1 MLSFHFLFKILYC
14 RVCTYSVRIFMY
26 VHAQSLQLWPTLC
39 NPMDYIPPDSS
50 VHGILLARILE
61 SVAMPFRRGSSQCR
75 DWTCVSCISHSAGR
89 FFTAEP
95 PGKPPYLWKYTYYIY
110 CVYIVY
116 NLYFHLF
123 WIFWIKKL
131 QNNQY
136 INVYIILNP
145 PVILLLKRN
154 TISSLIPLG
163 HHSGSQNFS
172 GLWKP
177 SISRRFIND
186 QLIFI
191 GQSVDA
197 AYHAVCSL
205 QIFQIWRHYL
215 CSLHVKKDKAHNHNN
230 TYLYRYLL
238 SQKKENLQ

>member
-1 MLSFHFLFKILYC
+1 
-14 RVCTYSVRIFMY
+14 MY

-39 NPMDYIPPDSS
+39 NPKDYILPDSP
-50 VHGILLARILE
+50 VHGTLLAILE

-75 DWTCVSCISHSAGR
+75 DWNCVSCISHSTGR

-95 PGKPPYLWKYTYYIY
+95 PGKPPYLCIYTQYIC

-116 NLYFHLF
+116 NPYFHLF

-136 INVYIILNP
+136 VNVYIILSP

-154 TISSLIPLG
+154 TTSTFIPLG

-177 SISRRFIND
+177 SISRRVLLVTCLFINN

-191 GQSVDA
+191 GQNVDA
-197 AYHAVCSL
+197 AYHAVCSVH
-205 QIFQIWRHYL
+205 IFQIWRRYL
-215 CSLHVKKDKAHNHNN
+215 CSLHVKKDKAHDHNN
-230 TYLYRYLL
+230 THLDRYLF
-238 SQKKENLQ
+238 S

>member
-1 MLSFHFLFKILYC
+1 MLSHFSYDPLFATPWTISRQTPLSMGFC
-14 RVCTYSVRIFMY
+14 WQV
-26 VHAQSLQLWPTLC
+26 
-39 NPMDYIPPDSS
+39 
-50 VHGILLARILE
+50 LE
-61 SVAMPFRRGSSQCR
+61 SVAMPFCRGSPQFR
-75 DWTCVSCISHSAGR
+75 NWTCVSCISHSAGR

-95 PGKPPYLWKYTYYIY
+95 PGKPPYLCIYTHYIC

-136 INVYIILNP
+136 INDP

-177 SISRRFIND
+177 SISRRFLLVTCLFTKN

-197 AYHAVCSL
+197 AYHAVCSVH
-205 QIFQIWRHYL
+205 IFQIWRHYL
-215 CSLHVKKDKAHNHNN
+215 CSLHVKKDKAHDHNN

-238 SQKKENLQ
+238 S